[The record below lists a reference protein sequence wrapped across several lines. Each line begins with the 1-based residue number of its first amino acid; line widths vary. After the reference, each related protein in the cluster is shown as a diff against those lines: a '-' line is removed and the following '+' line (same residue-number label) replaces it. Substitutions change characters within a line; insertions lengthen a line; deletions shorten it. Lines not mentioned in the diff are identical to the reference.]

1 MGVFARIFDMSKAA
15 ANEALNKLEDP
26 VMMLNHYLRSMKEE
40 IDTAQRSLS
49 KQVAAERVLKQRIDE
64 YNELAAEWERKAAEL
79 LASGLEAEARHA
91 LSTKLHYVDKGLA
104 CAEQYGAARLH
115 TEEIVQQLERLKSE
129 YAVMQEKR
137 TELAARAQ
145 KMASQQAKSSA
156 ASGHYRFEGGYAAS
170 GFQRI
175 EEKIM
180 QWEAQTE
187 LAGQSY
193 GRGQGPYAASGADP
207 LSEANRDARIEEHLA
222 RLKQQS
228 PAKGQ

>member
-1 MGVFARIFDMSKAA
+1 MGVFSRIMDLSKAA

-40 IDTAQRSLS
+40 IVAVERTLS
-49 KQVAAERVLKQRIDE
+49 KQIATERALKQRIDE
-64 YNELAAEWERKAAEL
+64 YNQLAAQWENKAADL
-79 LASGLEAEARHA
+79 VANGLEAEARHA
-91 LSTKLHYVDKGLA
+91 LSTKLHYVDKALE
-104 CAEQYGAARLH
+104 CAEQYGAARLR
-115 TEEIVQQLERLKSE
+115 TEELNQQLEQTKSE

-145 KMASQQAKSSA
+145 KMASQQAKTSPSA
-156 ASGHYRFEGGYAAS
+156 GHYSFEGGYAAS

-193 GRGQGPYAASGADP
+193 TRGNAPFADSTADHP
-207 LSEANRDARIEEHLA
+207 SEASRDARVEEQLA
-222 RLKQQS
+222 RLRQQS
-228 PAKGQ
+228 SVKEQ